1 MAKQANLDVSES
13 LDITIKRG
21 DSFEMGIN
29 IKDNGGVNLP
39 LLTNDYS
46 FVIQIKTPLVSSSAS
61 RRQKSKVQSSQRS
74 LIAASSLEESKTQDT
89 PSDKDAESPIFTFED
104 KDDNGNVSLRATAQ
118 STASL
123 PVGSFV
129 YDLQYKFTKNGF
141 ENVKT
146 LLKGNFIVNEDIST
160 PV

>member
-123 PVGSFV
+123 PVGVFV
-129 YDLQYKFTKNGF
+129 YDLQYKFTQNGF